1 MALLPGH
8 EKSYA
13 MKYVFKKIF
22 LLLFI
27 PLIFIWFPFFV
38 RAQTCDSSCPS
49 GDATCLSKVIS
60 DCGSKISTLQSQ
72 ANTLKNQ
79 IAQFDAQI
87 KLTTLKIAQ
96 TQEQINML
104 GGRIVQLGESL
115 DSLTLA
121 FNSRAVETYK
131 LSKFENNF
139 YFVLSASDLGSAV
152 SRFHYLQKIQEE
164 DRNLL
169 QRLQE
174 AQTTYQGEK
183 ADQEALQKQLKTQQA
198 NLNAQKAAKANLLAI
213 TKNDEKKYQS
223 LLSKAQAEI
232 EAIQSIVAGLGKE
245 TEVGKVSEGGRIA
258 SVIPTSSACSSG
270 GHLHFEV
277 VKDGSHQ
284 NPAGFLSS
292 KSVTWDN
299 SPDGQF
305 SFTGGW
311 AWPINDPVRITQ
323 GYGMTYYAA
332 TLRYYSGKPHT
343 GIDMVNAGDYT
354 VKAVKPGTLYLG
366 SIACGGGTLKYVHVK
381 QDDGYETYYLHVN
394 Y

>member
-1 MALLPGH
+1 
-8 EKSYA
+8 
-13 MKYVFKKIF
+13 MKFHVKKIF
-22 LLLFI
+22 LLATVLLTVFG
-27 PLIFIWFPFFV
+27 FRFSTK
-38 RAQTCDSSCPS
+38 AQTCDSSCSS
-49 GDATCLSKVIS
+49 GDAACLSKVIA

-104 GGRIVQLGESL
+104 GGRIVLLGDSIA
-115 DSLTLA
+115 SLTEA

-139 YFVLSASDLGSAV
+139 FFILSADDIGSAV

-164 DRNLL
+164 DRSLFI
-169 QRLQE
+169 RLQD
-174 AQTTYQGEK
+174 AQTAYQDQK
-183 ADQEALQKQLKTQQA
+183 TDQEALQKQLKTQQA
-198 NLNAQKAAKANLLAI
+198 SLNSQKAAKNSLLAI

-223 LLSKAQAEI
+223 LLSKAQAEMV
-232 EAIQSIVAGLGKE
+232 AIQSIIAGLGKE
-245 TEVGKVSEGGRIA
+245 TEVRKVSEGERIA

-277 VKDGSHQ
+277 VKDGSNQ
-284 NPAGFLSS
+284 NPAGFLSG
-292 KSVTWDN
+292 KDVIWDN

-332 TLRYYSGKPHT
+332 TLRYYGGKPHT
-343 GIDMVNAGDYT
+343 GIDMVNTGDYT

-366 SIACGGGTLKYVHVK
+366 SIACGGGALRYVHVK